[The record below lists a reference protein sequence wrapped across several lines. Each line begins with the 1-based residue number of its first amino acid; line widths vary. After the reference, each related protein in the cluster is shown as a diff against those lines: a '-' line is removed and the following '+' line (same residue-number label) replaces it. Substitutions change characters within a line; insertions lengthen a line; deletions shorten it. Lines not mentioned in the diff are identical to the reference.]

1 MFRDHFLTHSMKINK
16 STISLNGL
24 EFNSKIGLLDYEKE
38 NGNTFIVNIS
48 VEVEVDKINYDDS
61 VEGTVD
67 YSEIFSIIKLEMS
80 RECNLLETVAY
91 KISSRIHKEINSIKL
106 CRIEII
112 KNRPPLEGHVD
123 NSSFILETTS

>member
-1 MFRDHFLTHSMKINK
+1 MKINK